1 MGYYEYSIHK
11 RFFSANLLFRKLSSE
26 NSRLVRDTNTNTQIW
41 ESENEFLK
49 NRNFDLENELKNLQF
64 ELLGKDDLIR
74 QSVKKED
81 VENIQQENRKIVA
94 TLSFVFLKYTRVN
107 ITP

>member
-1 MGYYEYSIHK
+1 MLEPWGDGVLRLFDTQKI
-11 RFFSANLLFRKLSSE
+11 FSANLLFRKLSSE

-81 VENIQQENRKIVA
+81 VENIQHENRKIVA
-94 TLSFVFLKYTRVN
+94 TVSFAF
-107 ITP
+107 